1 MAGVD
6 HADGFG
12 QISENRRVVQIQI
25 GGGVVTQD
33 PRELEGSK
41 KHNVRPPQDC
51 TLNHV
56 SARNLRVGHAVAGR
70 VGVLTTGY

>member
-6 HADGFG
+6 HSNGFG
-12 QISENRRVVQIQI
+12 QISENRGVFQIQI

-41 KHNVRPPQDC
+41 THNVSPPQDC
-51 TLNHV
+51 KFNPL
-56 SARNLRVGHAVAGR
+56 SKEI
-70 VGVLTTGY
+70 